1 MKGRSWLIAT
11 VFAVGG
17 CLVLVNLRTEK
28 GLSTARAELA
38 RCRKTA
44 DDLEARACD
53 AESERDSVNRSSRE
67 LRQEL
72 AALRE
77 QRKEDS
83 FVIEQLWRGL
93 QREGQETQRSV
104 RYDWETIKNML
115 SSSEGSLEDPI
126 AQILTAEGIQATLEA
141 HKGDPTYWV
150 AAASLV
156 QDEDAAFKYLE
167 EAAKLYPKSAVVLS
181 SLVEALMMTKEQFDE
196 TTMAHIAQLKQL
208 DPANSLPDYYDAYCR
223 FQSGDV
229 QGALK
234 CLAEGSVKDR
244 FADNGMDLLMARY
257 NYLLNEGCSDATAMG
272 LSAFTESF
280 HQLAIL
286 RDVGGG
292 SMEQASAY
300 VSTGQYQE
308 ALRIADAVLRTG
320 NDLSSSGRFLIYDL
334 VGIALQESALKEQ
347 RRIYEALGN
356 AVQIEEIDS
365 QLRAA
370 EERRSIIKTMGKA
383 FDGAFRSMTE
393 EEIATFVERT
403 IQSGEFSTLR
413 DMPGVAEALERARSQ
428 GQQTH

>member
-1 MKGRSWLIAT
+1 MKGRSWLVAI
-11 VFAVGG
+11 VIAVGA
-17 CLVLVNLRTEK
+17 CVVLVVVYLRSAKE
-28 GLSTARAELA
+28 LSTARAELVRYRNA
-38 RCRKTA
+38 AGNLGRHA
-44 DDLEARACD
+44 HD
-53 AESERDSVNRSSRE
+53 AESERDSANRTSRE
-67 LRQEL
+67 LRREV
-72 AALRE
+72 AALRH
-77 QRKEDS
+77 QRKGDS
-83 FVIEQLWRGL
+83 LVIEALWRELKPGI
-93 QREGQETQRSV
+93 RGTDKAV

-115 SSSEGSLEDPI
+115 TSSEDNLEGPLS
-126 AQILTAEGIQATLEA
+126 QILTAEGIQATLED

-181 SLVEALMMTKEQFDE
+181 SLVEALVTRGQFDE
-196 TTMAHIAQLKQL
+196 ATMAHIAQLKQL

-244 FADNGMDLLMARY
+244 FADNGVDLLMARY
-257 NYLLNEGCSDATAMG
+257 NYLLNAGCSDGAAMG
-272 LSAFTESF
+272 LSAFTLPLR
-280 HQLAIL
+280 HMAIL
-286 RDVGGG
+286 GDVGRG

-334 VGIALQESALKEQ
+334 KGIALQESALKEQ
-347 RRIYEALGN
+347 RRIYEGLGN

-365 QLRAA
+365 QLRATQ
-370 EERRSIIKTMGKA
+370 ERRSLIKTMGRS
-383 FDGAFRSMTE
+383 FDDVFQSMTE

-413 DMPGVAEALERARSQ
+413 DMPGVAEVLERARNREQ
-428 GQQTH
+428 

>member
-93 QREGQETQRSV
+93 QRDAQGTEKGI
-104 RYDWETIKNML
+104 RYDLETIKNML
-115 SSSEGSLEDPI
+115 TSSGDVPQDLL
-126 AQILTAEGIQATLEA
+126 AQILTPEGIQATLEA
-141 HKGDPTYWV
+141 HRADTTYWV

-156 QDEDAAFKYLE
+156 HDEDAAFQYLE
-167 EAAKLYPKSAVVLS
+167 EAARLYPKSAVVLS
-181 SLVEALMMTKEQFDE
+181 SLVEALMRRKQFDE
-196 TTMAHIAQLKQL
+196 TTMAHVAQLKQL

-257 NYLLNEGCSDATAMG
+257 NYLLDGGCSDAIAMG
-272 LSAFTESF
+272 LSAFSLPLP
-280 HQLAIL
+280 HMAMVRSVG
-286 RDVGGG
+286 RD
-292 SMEQASAY
+292 SIEQASAY
-300 VSTGQYQE
+300 ASTGQYQE
-308 ALRIADAVLRTG
+308 ALRVADAVLRTG
-320 NDLSSSGRFLIYDL
+320 NDVSSSGRFLINDL

-347 RRIYEALGN
+347 RKIYEALGN
-356 AVQIEEIDS
+356 AVRTEEIDS
-365 QLRAA
+365 QLRAT
-370 EERRSIIKTMGKA
+370 EERRSIIKTMA
-383 FDGAFRSMTE
+383 GAFEGVFRGMTE
-393 EEIATFVERT
+393 EEISTFVERT
-403 IQSGEFSTLR
+403 IQSGEFSALR
-413 DMPGVAEALERARSQ
+413 DIPAVAEALEGARSQ
-428 GQQTH
+428 GQQRP